1 MEKTKCEVV
10 ALGWPQ
16 SLWFCLLVS
25 QVLWPV
31 LKWSRNSKSFCWVN
45 QPRTLQVL
53 DLATLTFTI
62 PNSGTRKYRYCCMIK
77 LHRRKFFCFRW
88 NVMWPQK
95 SFFIFSFLCLGRLTI
110 HHWTKA
116 LHLWV
121 AHPLPASTPC
131 RHQWKTRTTSPWEK
145 QVGQLFQSHTV
156 SQMETRTD
164 VFLCT
169 EIPIWEINTI

>member
-53 DLATLTFTI
+53 DLVTLTFTI

-77 LHRRKFFCFRW
+77 LNRGILLFSLYSCMLCDLKRAFYFFVFVFRSSHHTSLDQSS
-88 NVMWPQK
+88 PP
-95 SFFIFSFLCLGRLTI
+95 LGG
-110 HHWTKA
+110 
-116 LHLWV
+116 
-121 AHPLPASTPC
+121 
-131 RHQWKTRTTSPWEK
+131 TSPTC
-145 QVGQLFQSHTV
+145 QYTLPSP
-156 SQMETRTD
+156 MENKDDFPLRKTGW
-164 VFLCT
+164 
-169 EIPIWEINTI
+169 PIISVTHS

>member
-77 LHRRKFFCFRW
+77 LHRRKFFCFRC

-95 SFFIFSFLCLGRLTI
+95 SFFFFFVFVFRSSHHTSLDQSSPPLGG
-110 HHWTKA
+110 
-116 LHLWV
+116 
-121 AHPLPASTPC
+121 
-131 RHQWKTRTTSPWEK
+131 TSPTC
-145 QVGQLFQSHTV
+145 QYTLPSP
-156 SQMETRTD
+156 MENKDDFPLRKTGW
-164 VFLCT
+164 
-169 EIPIWEINTI
+169 PIISVTHS